1 MRYAIITLLLLISN
15 TYAQDGRVFDTYK
28 TKDGSTNQSDGT
40 IFPKPFQS
48 YNYIKTHRG
57 IEVYETYKTRSYS
70 TNESSGTLFSK
81 PFPRYIIIDNKMY
94 ETYKTKS
101 NSTNESNGTLFTKP
115 FESKQIF
122 NIKDK
127 GELKQNSKVSYEV
140 KYKESLP
147 RYSGEGDITYGE

>member
-1 MRYAIITLLLLISN
+1 MKYTIILLLLLISN
-15 TYAQDGRVFDTYK
+15 IYSQDGRVFDTYK
-28 TKDGSTNQSDGT
+28 TRDGSTNQSDGT

-70 TNESSGTLFSK
+70 TNESRGTIFSK
-81 PFPRYIIIDNKMY
+81 PFPEYIIIDNKMY
-94 ETYKTKS
+94 KTYKTKS
-101 NSTNESNGTLFTKP
+101 NSTNNSNGTLFTKP

-127 GELKQNSKVSYEV
+127 SELKQNSKVTYEV
-140 KYKESLP
+140 EYKEPLP
-147 RYSGEGDITYGE
+147 RYNGEGDITYGE